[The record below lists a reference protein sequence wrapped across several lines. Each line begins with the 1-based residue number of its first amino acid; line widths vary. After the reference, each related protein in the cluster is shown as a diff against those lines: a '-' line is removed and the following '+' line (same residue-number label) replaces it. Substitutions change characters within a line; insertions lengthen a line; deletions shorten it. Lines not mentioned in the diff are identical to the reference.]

1 MENIIITSRY
11 VGDKFDIML
20 APSIQKIRTK
30 CVNVSDKPDVDD
42 EDLKTI
48 SNKYNVG
55 IKTIIENSLLTN
67 DTIVILAKSNVSIA
81 DPMAID
87 KLYYT
92 FTENPEIG
100 IVGVRGVSQI
110 TGSTRFYDPNNN
122 PVNGIV
128 YNVDDIEKGEYR
140 GSDLKGFYTDIIA
153 VDDSVIAIRGS
164 ALVGVDKFFEV
175 HTNIGFGI
183 EAVINILKRGY
194 EAAVIDMFIISNEYT
209 DIDSSVIDEITSKM
223 NLTYPITVDS
233 LNITKNFV
241 VDVEL

>member
-1 MENIIITSRY
+1 
-11 VGDKFDIML
+11 
-20 APSIQKIRTK
+20 
-30 CVNVSDKPDVDD
+30 VSDKPDIDD
-42 EDLKTI
+42 KDLKSI

-55 IKTIIENSLLTN
+55 IKTLIENNLLTN
-67 DTIVILAKSNVSIA
+67 DTIVILVKSNVSIA
-81 DPMAID
+81 DPIAID

-100 IVGVRGVSQI
+100 VVGVRGVSQI
-110 TGSTRFYDPNNN
+110 VGSTRLYDSNNN
-122 PVNGIV
+122 PVNGVV
-128 YNVDDIEKGEYR
+128 YNVDNIEKGSYC
-140 GSDLKGFYTDIIA
+140 GSDSKGFYTDIIA

-164 ALVGVDKFFEV
+164 VLMGVDKFFEV
-175 HTNIGFGI
+175 YTDFGFGI

-194 EAAVIDMFIISNEYT
+194 KSAVIDMFVISNEYT
-209 DIDSSVIDEITSKM
+209 DIGSSVIDDITSKL